1 MMSSCTAGDSGAT
14 GPGVF
19 PSRVGVLRKKKRG
32 LPVIPVI
39 TVLAVLLFTSFGRAE
54 RAEGIPGEGGE
65 QGWVVV
71 DHLGREVYLEAPP
84 ERVVGLSRQFMEEF
98 YAIGVIPV
106 GKVEEYNNRPEMNAL
121 PSLGRQNSP
130 DIEAILAVQ
139 PDLIVANVRQHS
151 EMTEMLE
158 SMGATV
164 AFVDPS
170 FEGDNFFTDRVLL
183 FAALTGREEEAA
195 AYCDHIRSV
204 LEEVQQRIAPLGYE
218 RGIIVQGGSE
228 MIQAAQPTGLYGALL
243 PSLGIKNVVPA
254 NLPGSGRST
263 FVTYDIEAITEAD
276 PDILVIRSAGSGERN
291 LERLRASYMDN
302 PLWQGVRAVR
312 QGKVFVL
319 PQRVNPGN
327 LSSEEALRITAD
339 VISGN

>member
-1 MMSSCTAGDSGAT
+1 MTKT
-14 GPGVF
+14 HQ
-19 PSRVGVLRKKKRG
+19 KKRTP
-32 LPVIPVI
+32 LWVILATVI
-39 TVLAVLLFTSFGRAE
+39 LTVTLFSSFGRTESAE
-54 RAEGIPGEGGE
+54 DSLGEGGL
-65 QGWVVV
+65 QGWVVT
-71 DHLGREVYLEAPP
+71 DHLGRDVYLKAPP
-84 ERVVGLSRQFMEEF
+84 QRIVGLSRQFMEEL
-98 YAIGVIPV
+98 YAIGLVPV

-121 PSLGRQNSP
+121 PSLGRQGSP
-130 DIEAILAVQ
+130 DIEAILALE
-139 PDLIVANVRQHS
+139 PDLIIANVRQHS

-170 FEGDNFFTDRVLL
+170 FEGDNFFTDRILL
-183 FAALTGREEEAA
+183 FAQLTGREQEAA
-195 AYCDHIRSV
+195 VYCEHITAV
-204 LEEVQQRIAPLGYE
+204 LEEVQQQIAPLGYE

-243 PSLGIKNVVPA
+243 PSLGIQNVVPA

-291 LERLRASYMDN
+291 LEWLRTYYLDN

-312 QGKVFVL
+312 QGQVFVL

-339 VISGN
+339 VISNN